1 VPAGTPARVLGAR
14 PVPAT
19 GPYRIAG
26 YRKKT
31 KTYRLVRNRSFHEWS
46 ADAQPQGYP
55 DAISVSGR
63 FGFFEAARI
72 RAVQRGGGD
81 VAVGGGPPMS
91 KAELDQLFVRY
102 PSQLRLST
110 SFNTEFF
117 FLNTRVPP
125 FDDVRVRRAVNH
137 AFDPE
142 ASVTQEGRAYV
153 STCQILP
160 PNFPGYR
167 RSCLYASG
175 GVSGLVR
182 ARRLIRSARAAG
194 ARVTV
199 WVPSPLTERGRYMAS
214 VLDSIGLRARVNAI
228 PVGKDADPYFRK
240 VGDSRLRAQTGFS
253 GWGADYP
260 SAAGFIPPLLGCAA
274 FVAASPEQNT
284 NLAGFCDHSL
294 DKEMVRA
301 TALQAQD
308 PPAGTLLWQRIERE
322 ILAQAPVVPT
332 DNRRNVDFVSK
343 RVGNYQYN
351 PQFGVLLDQLW
362 VK

>member
-1 VPAGTPARVLGAR
+1 
-14 PVPAT
+14 
-19 GPYRIAG
+19 
-26 YRKKT
+26 
-31 KTYRLVRNRSFHEWS
+31 
-46 ADAQPQGYP
+46 
-55 DAISVSGR
+55 
-63 FGFFEAARI
+63 
-72 RAVQRGGGD
+72 
-81 VAVGGGPPMS
+81 MS
-91 KAELDQLFVRY
+91 KEELDQLFVRS
-102 PSQLRLST
+102 PGQVRLST

-125 FDDVRVRRAVNH
+125 FDDVRVRRAVNY

-142 ASVTQEGRAYV
+142 ASATREGRAYV

-175 GVSGLVR
+175 GVRDLGR
-182 ARRLIRSARAAG
+182 ARRLVRSAGAAG
-194 ARVTV
+194 ARVTI

-214 VLDSIGLRARVNAI
+214 VLDSIGFRARVNAI
-228 PVGKDADPYFRK
+228 PVGQNANPYFRK
-240 VGDSRLRAQTGFS
+240 VSDSRLRAQIGFS

-274 FVAASPEQNT
+274 FVAASEQNT

-294 DKEMVRA
+294 DAEMVRA

-308 PPAGTLLWQRIERE
+308 PPAATLLWQRIERE

-332 DNRRNVDFVSK
+332 DNRRNVDYVSK
-343 RVGNYQYN
+343 RVGNYQYH
-351 PQFGVLLDQLW
+351 PQWGVLLDQLW
-362 VK
+362 VR